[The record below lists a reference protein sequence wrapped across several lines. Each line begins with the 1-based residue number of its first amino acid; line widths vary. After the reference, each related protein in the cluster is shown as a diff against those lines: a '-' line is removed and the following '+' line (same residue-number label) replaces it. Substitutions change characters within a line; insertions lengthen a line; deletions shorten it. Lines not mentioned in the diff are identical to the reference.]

1 MNKNI
6 IKFIAV
12 SLMATSLTS
21 CIKEFDAEKG
31 YVSQKEL
38 EEAPKAFASLVD
50 AITSNLSG
58 EYTYSGS
65 IHLYSFRMTLWD
77 RILCQPIALA
87 QNGLQ
92 LGMQVKQKVWGQT
105 MLCVKCLGHIITY
118 GLRTAT
124 LL

>member
-65 IHLYSFRMTLWD
+65 SQYANDWGYPS
-77 RILCQPIALA
+77 ILI
-87 QNGLQ
+87 QNDIRGQKLGLPV
-92 LGMQVKQKVWGQT
+92 L
-105 MLCVKCLGHIITY
+105 
-118 GLRTAT
+118 
-124 LL
+124 